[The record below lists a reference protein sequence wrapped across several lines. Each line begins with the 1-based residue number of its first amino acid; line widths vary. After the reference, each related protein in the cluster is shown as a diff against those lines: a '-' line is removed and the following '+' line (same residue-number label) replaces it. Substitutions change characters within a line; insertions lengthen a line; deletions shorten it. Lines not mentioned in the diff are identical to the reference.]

1 MAASGAW
8 VGTIGAG
15 GGNWEGARAELRRPG
30 FKAGGEVMGVDL
42 STEGT
47 AGFGAGAVAGI
58 ASLLPL
64 SACTGLLGLTV
75 LTGAG
80 ALLVLTGGATLA
92 GGMAAG
98 AGAGLLA
105 FAVVITVDFAAKV
118 LSAGLAGA
126 DFDTAETGFD
136 TTTAFLTS
144 GAAFGAAFDVLAV
157 APAFTGVDTALAL
170 TGGLAAACACTL
182 DFLTLVF
189 TGCLLSEAA

>member
-30 FKAGGEVMGVDL
+30 FRAGGEVMGVDL

-47 AGFGAGAVAGI
+47 AGFGAGAVAGV
-58 ASLLPL
+58 AGSLPV
-64 SACTGLLGLTV
+64 SACTGLFGLAV

-80 ALLVLTGGATLA
+80 TLLVLTGEATLA
-92 GGMAAG
+92 GGLAAG
-98 AGAGLLA
+98 AGASLLA
-105 FAVVITVDFAAKV
+105 FAVAISADFAAEV
-118 LSAGLAGA
+118 LSAGLATA
-126 DFDTAETGFD
+126 DFDTTETGFD
-136 TTTAFLTS
+136 TATAFLTT
-144 GAAFGAAFDVLAV
+144 GAAFGAAFGVLTV

-170 TGGLAAACACTL
+170 TGGLAAACACAI
-182 DFLTLVF
+182 DFLALVF

>member
-1 MAASGAW
+1 
-8 VGTIGAG
+8 
-15 GGNWEGARAELRRPG
+15 
-30 FKAGGEVMGVDL
+30 MGVDL

-80 ALLVLTGGATLA
+80 ALLVLTGEATLA
-92 GGMAAG
+92 GGLAAG
-98 AGAGLLA
+98 AEAGTGLLA
-105 FAVVITVDFAAKV
+105 FAVAITVDFAAKV

-136 TTTAFLTS
+136 TATAFLTP
-144 GAAFGAAFDVLAV
+144 GAAFGAAFGVLTV

-170 TGGLAAACACTL
+170 TGGLAAACACTI
-182 DFLTLVF
+182 DFLALVF

>member
-15 GGNWEGARAELRRPG
+15 GGNWEGARAELLRPG
-30 FKAGGEVMGVDL
+30 FRAGGEVMGVDL
-42 STEGT
+42 STEGA

-58 ASLLPL
+58 ASLLPV
-64 SACTGLLGLTV
+64 SACTGLLGLAV

-80 ALLVLTGGATLA
+80 ALLVLTGGTTLA
-92 GGMAAG
+92 GGLA

-105 FAVVITVDFAAKV
+105 FEVAIAVDFAAEV

-126 DFDTAETGFD
+126 DFDTAKTCFD
-136 TTTAFLTS
+136 TATAFLTP
-144 GAAFGAAFDVLAV
+144 GAAFGAAFGVFTA

-170 TGGLAAACACTL
+170 TEGLAAACVCTH
-182 DFLTLVF
+182 DFVELVF